1 MVLDAVVMHF
11 VVLWVFVAHKTF
23 SVGDS
28 DVSKISV
35 AHILAMYVCTMQ
47 QMLVEAVHGVCEL

>member
-1 MVLDAVVMHF
+1 V
-11 VVLWVFVAHKTF
+11 HKTF